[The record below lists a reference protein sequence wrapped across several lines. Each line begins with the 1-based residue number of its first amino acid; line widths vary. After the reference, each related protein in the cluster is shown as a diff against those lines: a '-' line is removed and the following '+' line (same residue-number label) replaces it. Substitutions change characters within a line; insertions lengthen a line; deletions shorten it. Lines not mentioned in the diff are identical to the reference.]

1 MITELLAG
9 VGHALG
15 DPWGQEVVRRAFVEV
30 ALLGV
35 AAGALGCWV
44 VLSELAYT
52 TESLAHALL
61 PGLVLA
67 ALLGL
72 PLLLG
77 GAVGLLVAAG
87 GLAATGRVPVLG
99 RDAAVAVVV
108 TGLFGLGVLLGLSP
122 AAPADLQGLL
132 FGDVLGVG
140 NRDLALA
147 VALAIVVALVLW
159 RGHSRLLAVGFDPTG
174 ARALGLSVRTTE
186 AALLGLLALTTLVAV
201 PALGTLLVLAVVIA
215 PAASARLLVRR
226 MGPAIALAGALA
238 VVGGWGGLYLSYWVG
253 SAAGAS
259 VAGVLVLL
267 YLGAATLAARRGRAG
282 SSRFYHRSRA
292 AR

>member
-1 MITELLAG
+1 MITELLGG
-9 VGHALG
+9 VEHVLG
-15 DPWGQEVVRRAFVEV
+15 DPWGPEVVRRAFLEV

-44 VLSELAYT
+44 VLSDLAYT

-72 PLLLG
+72 PLLIG

-87 GLAATGRVPVLG
+87 ALAAAGRVPALG
-99 RDAAVAVVV
+99 RDAAVAAVV

-122 AAPADLQGLL
+122 AAPANLQNLL

-147 VALAIVVALVLW
+147 AALAIVVALVLW
-159 RGHSRLLAVGFDPTG
+159 RGHPRLLAVGFDPAG
-174 ARALGLSVRTTE
+174 VRALGLSVRAAE
-186 AALLGLLALTTLVAV
+186 AALLGLLAVTILGAV
-201 PALGTLLVLAVVIA
+201 PALGTLLVLAVVLA

-238 VVGGWGGLYLSYWVG
+238 VLGGWGGLYLSYWTG
-253 SAAGAS
+253 TAAGAS
-259 VAGVLVLL
+259 VAGVLVGL
-267 YLGAATLAARRGRAG
+267 YLGAAALAARRGRAPAV
-282 SSRFYHRSRA
+282 RFYHRSRVP
-292 AR
+292 R